1 MIQQAM
7 GGIRRD
13 TADGG
18 CDTAGAEHGGRR
30 QIRQGYRLRQ
40 TAEGDGD
47 TAGEGRNTAYGGW
60 VGDMARGAEYG
71 GRRQMGVDR

>member
-1 MIQQAM
+1 MIRQ
-7 GGIRRD
+7 GRN

-18 CDTAGAEHGGRR
+18 RYGR
-30 QIRQGYRLRQ
+30 GRLRR